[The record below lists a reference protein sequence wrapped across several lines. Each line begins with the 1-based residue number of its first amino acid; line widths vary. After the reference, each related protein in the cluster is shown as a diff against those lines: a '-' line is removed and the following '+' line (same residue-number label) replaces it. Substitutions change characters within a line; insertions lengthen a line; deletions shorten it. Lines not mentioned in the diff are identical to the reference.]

1 MTEYLLQQ
9 GEYILRIIIA
19 AICAAVIGYE
29 RKTRGKEAGIRTHLI
44 VAVASALMTIISKY
58 GFSDIVINSMGVR
71 GADPAKIAAQI
82 VSGVS
87 FLGAGMI
94 YFSNKTP
101 HGLTT
106 AAGIWATAGL
116 GMAIGAGMYIV
127 GIATTLIMLLSHYIL
142 HMNLKF
148 LRMTNEEK
156 ITIVIG
162 DDEAS
167 VSSVQHILDEYDIQ
181 IDEMSFERNEGSQL
195 KLNMS
200 VTMLDELNTKKLFS
214 LLKNSH
220 FIKSFNMTGTHN
232 LKVLSK

>member
-1 MTEYLLQQ
+1 MIEYLLQQ
-9 GEYILRIIIA
+9 GEYVLRIVIA

-127 GIATTLIMLLSHYIL
+127 GIATTLIMLLSHFIL
-142 HMNLKF
+142 HLNLKF
-148 LRMTNEEK
+148 LRMPNEEK
-156 ITIVIG
+156 ITIVID
-162 DDEAS
+162 DDEVS
-167 VSSVQHILDEYDIQ
+167 VSSVQHILNKYDIQ
-181 IDEMSFERNEGSQL
+181 IDEMSFERSEDSKL

-200 VTMLDELNTKKLFS
+200 VTILDELNSQKLFS
-214 LLKNSH
+214 LLKQSR
-220 FIKSFNMTGTHN
+220 FIKSFTMAGMHGF
-232 LKVLSK
+232 KALSK